1 MRCNLQLILELSS
14 SFFVETI
21 FEEWGSNLWRHSQ
34 TPKDILLFQI
44 QPTHTHTHIY
54 LIHFLPSVCCL
65 LSLSLS
71 LSLYL
76 YNFLWCFEIRLK
88 LLNIFTFFPVSR
100 PISLLKAIFLL
111 WSVLRHLIACPS
123 RVSNT
128 KFFLKFETK
137 IIKTAR
143 TFKIVFDIIL
153 GLA

>member
-44 QPTHTHTHIY
+44 QPTHTHTHTHTHLSY
-54 LIHFLPSVCCL
+54 SLPSFRL
-65 LSLSLS
+65 LSPLSLSLSLS

-100 PISLLKAIFLL
+100 PISLLKAIVLL
-111 WSVLRHLIACPS
+111 WSVLRHLIACQS

-128 KFFLKFETK
+128 KFFWNLRQKS
-137 IIKTAR
+137 
-143 TFKIVFDIIL
+143 
-153 GLA
+153 